1 MQAILGLRALS
12 CLQPA
17 MRWSSAYSPFVQF
30 VRPTGPSS
38 GQQLA
43 AQGLLRCPIAAPQS
57 SKQRWCWAMKRSWL
71 KSGKREMTS
80 SAASDHGPLWLQ
92 VWVKAMWPTVS
103 QLQLGLTHPLQT
115 TGDGVGVGVGVAV
128 AIAAAT
134 ALSTAAAAAAAA
146 TSSSRC
152 RSIPLSSEGPP

>member
-92 VWVKAMWPTVS
+92 VWVKAKEQSLWT
-103 QLQLGLTHPLQT
+103 LT
-115 TGDGVGVGVGVAV
+115 
-128 AIAAAT
+128 T
-134 ALSTAAAAAAAA
+134 ALGNGTLISNGNGQNGNTY
-146 TSSSRC
+146 TNGYM
-152 RSIPLSSEGPP
+152 IEGCECSGPAGSG